1 MRKIKLEFKLPIS
14 IIRENQKYVA
24 YTPVLDLA
32 TSGKSYDEV
41 KKRFGEIVNIF
52 FAEIIKKGTLEEV
65 LLGLG
70 WKRAQAKWNPPMII
84 SQESQTVRV

>member
-41 KKRFGEIVNIF
+41 KKRFGEIVNI
-52 FAEIIKKGTLEEV
+52 GY
-65 LLGLG
+65 
-70 WKRAQAKWNPPMII
+70 
-84 SQESQTVRV
+84 